1 MRKLLKK
8 VTQYYRSH
16 LRFSLTS
23 VILCMAMLIFIILQ
37 VYMKREYIA
46 YLEDKT
52 IEAETTIMKS
62 VKANIDF
69 AVSDLI
75 QIGTSTAI
83 DTSLYEVVKEIEEKG
98 KSPEL
103 ELKIEDILNRY
114 ANQSQWIIG
123 MCVSKQGVP
132 MYQYDKMQKAIKIWD
147 RYDPVL
153 SDCYDKMQQ
162 LVEDNEVP
170 KMVVALEPW
179 EYPLS
184 SVKSVLHINFPLLHI
199 GMKEDQHIMLTLTI
213 NTSILEPFLNQIY
226 ESYEDVATGY
236 IVNQENEVVYHQ
248 EANRI
253 GEKRVQDLSVQDIT
267 NIQIPIGKLDWV
279 LNIDIDKKQL
289 LTKVNQIYYS
299 ASIIFMLVVV
309 VVLFIYYCIV
319 QNKIFVPLQVILRA
333 IQQAKK
339 GKTHEPIAVRGED
352 EIWQV
357 AEQFNYMMEA
367 LQESKAQREQEY
379 QEKVLAF
386 KKQRQAERKALESQI
401 NAHFICNTINVINYE
416 AIDAGNHKVSIL
428 LKKLSNILRYTFEQ
442 SNQKVYLYQEIAWIE
457 QYLYL
462 QKTRFEDVFEY
473 EVLVDEALQSRSFG
487 KLMLQPFVE
496 NSIIHGFEG
505 IRKGGKIRILG
516 EELQDKSLK
525 IMIEDNGRG
534 MTAEVAHKI
543 QSAIK
548 NPYQKNIQ
556 GIGIS
561 NAAARIYAYFGEEA
575 QLELETEEG
584 RGCKFTFILPVREG
598 E

>member
-8 VTQYYRSH
+8 VTQYYKSH
-16 LRFSLTS
+16 LWFSLTI
-23 VILCMAMLIFIILQ
+23 VILCMAILIFIVLQ
-37 VYMKREYIA
+37 VYMRREYIA

-62 VKANIDF
+62 VQANIDF

-75 QIGTSTAI
+75 QVGTSAAI
-83 DTSLYEVVKEIEEKG
+83 DTNLYQVVEEIEREG

-103 ELKIEDILNRY
+103 ELKIEGILNRY

-132 MYQYDKMQKAIKIWD
+132 IYQYDKMQKAIKIWK
-147 RYDPVL
+147 RYDAVL
-153 SDCYDKMQQ
+153 ADCYDKIQQ

-170 KMVVALEPW
+170 KMVVALRPW
-179 EYPLS
+179 KYPLS
-184 SVKSVLHINFPLLHI
+184 SVKSVIHINLPLLHT
-199 GMKEDQHIMLTLTI
+199 GMKETEHIMLTLTI
-213 NTSILEPFLNQIY
+213 NTSILEQFLNQIY

-236 IVNQENEVVYHQ
+236 IVDSENTVVYH
-248 EANRI
+248 NKPDLI
-253 GEKRVQDLSVQDIT
+253 GEKRTQNLSTQDIT
-267 NIQIPIGKLDWV
+267 NIQMPIGKLDWI
-279 LNIDIDKKQL
+279 LNIDINKKQL
-289 LTKVNQIYYS
+289 LTNVNKIYYR
-299 ASIIFMLVVV
+299 ASIIFMLVVGI
-309 VVLFIYYCIV
+309 VLIIYWCIV
-319 QNKIFVPLQVILRA
+319 QNNIFVPLQVILRA
-333 IQQAKK
+333 IHRAKK
-339 GKTHEPIAVRGED
+339 GRIHEPIAVKGKD

-357 AEQFNYMMEA
+357 AEEFNYMMEA
-367 LQESKAQREQEY
+367 LQESKAEREQEY
-379 QEKVLAF
+379 QEKVLAL

-428 LKKLSNILRYTFEQ
+428 LKKLSNILRYTFDQ
-442 SNQKVYLYQEIAWIE
+442 SNQKVYLYQEIAWLE

-505 IRKGGKIRILG
+505 RRKDGKIRILG
-516 EELQDKSLK
+516 EELQDKSIK
-525 IMIEDNGRG
+525 ITIEDNGKG
-534 MTAEVAHKI
+534 MTPEVADEI

-556 GIGIS
+556 GIGVS

-575 QLELETEEG
+575 QLDVETEEG
-584 RGCKFTFILPVREG
+584 KGCKFIFVLPMREG